1 MSKTVALIIHARKDS
16 TRCRNKHLRPL
27 GDTTLIDIAIEKA
40 NQLKNINEV
49 YIAAYDQEL
58 KDKARGAVKILDREY
73 DSVSPGNAHHSI
85 MYRHLKDVKSDFIIN
100 FNPCQPFL
108 DINKIQSIIDWF
120 ISSPIESAITVKNTR
135 NFYWNKDATPANF
148 KPNDRLS
155 TTAGPSLWEAT
166 HSLVMYKKDYML
178 SNWELFPNLYYEPY
192 PYLVDWPEEELID
205 VDTELDFKLAEL
217 HYKDKNRHTVESWG
231 KLQDK
236 ILKDTLAIDFDGVVH
251 KNSKG
256 YYDGTVYDTPVE
268 GAIDAIKKLSEDYT
282 IMLYTFK
289 GHPERPSIEGKDG
302 IQGTWEWLDKYGI
315 KDCVKDI
322 VWGKPNA
329 KVYIDDKGYKFENWQ
344 DTLKYVY
351 GSL

>member
-27 GDTTLIDIAIEKA
+27 GNTTLIDIAIEKA

-135 NFYWNKDATPANF
+135 N
-148 KPNDRLS
+148 
-155 TTAGPSLWEAT
+155 
-166 HSLVMYKKDYML
+166 
-178 SNWELFPNLYYEPY
+178 
-192 PYLVDWPEEELID
+192 
-205 VDTELDFKLAEL
+205 
-217 HYKDKNRHTVESWG
+217 
-231 KLQDK
+231 
-236 ILKDTLAIDFDGVVH
+236 
-251 KNSKG
+251 
-256 YYDGTVYDTPVE
+256 
-268 GAIDAIKKLSEDYT
+268 
-282 IMLYTFK
+282 
-289 GHPERPSIEGKDG
+289 
-302 IQGTWEWLDKYGI
+302 
-315 KDCVKDI
+315 
-322 VWGKPNA
+322 
-329 KVYIDDKGYKFENWQ
+329 
-344 DTLKYVY
+344 
-351 GSL
+351 